1 MKFQM
6 GEIHVNRRDAVLIL
20 RAKVPKPLDY
30 LEWYSSMLGRVLDRE
45 TVEVNGSV
53 TKSGKKIAARK
64 RAYRKIAARQ
74 RAARKK
80 LSGKKA
86 VVVCTPSVLS
96 PGQLETLDKLEI

>member
-74 RAARKK
+74 RAALKK
-80 LSGKKA
+80 LSGKNA
-86 VVVCTPSVLS
+86 VEVCTPSVLS
-96 PGQLETLDKLEI
+96 ASDTEAILNLGI

>member
-53 TKSGKKIAARK
+53 TKRGKKRAARK
-64 RAYRKIAARQ
+64 RALRKIAARQ
-74 RAARKK
+74 RAALKK

-96 PGQLETLDKLEI
+96 ASDTEAILNLGI